1 MYATNQISIVRWLNL
16 VFVILY
22 GLSDLEFT
30 FVSVP
35 ERSSNPAVVWL
46 GESYFGVKE
55 KKSILSVTHHS
66 YRSKTQTEVSPEIN
80 RPTNLIVS
88 F

>member
-1 MYATNQISIVRWLNL
+1 M
-16 VFVILY
+16 FVTLY

-46 GESYFGVKE
+46 GKSYFGVKE
-55 KKSILSVTHHS
+55 EKKKYFECNAPLLS
-66 YRSKTQTEVSPEIN
+66 
-80 RPTNLIVS
+80 L
-88 F
+88 

>member
-1 MYATNQISIVRWLNL
+1 M
-16 VFVILY
+16 FVTLY

-46 GESYFGVKE
+46 GESYFGVKG
-55 KKSILSVTHHS
+55 KKKNILSVTHHS

-80 RPTNLIVS
+80 RPTNLTVS
-88 F
+88 L

>member
-1 MYATNQISIVRWLNL
+1 M
-16 VFVILY
+16 FVILY

-35 ERSSNPAVVWL
+35 ERSSDPAVVWL

-55 KKSILSVTHHS
+55 KNIYFECNAPLLS
-66 YRSKTQTEVSPEIN
+66 
-80 RPTNLIVS
+80 L
-88 F
+88 